1 MVQSCNAPPRAGKYL
16 WTSCRRGTADRPRLR
31 YGRYWI
37 SASGMATRHIAE
49 DDLELYA
56 LDRLAEPGAAP
67 ARPPLAVPPLFA
79 ALRRPILDS
88 AIRNS
93 E

>member
-1 MVQSCNAPPRAGKYL
+1 
-16 WTSCRRGTADRPRLR
+16 
-31 YGRYWI
+31 
-37 SASGMATRHIAE
+37 MATRHIAE